1 MRSTRERDLL
11 FGPVACIVTPCD
23 AGVRP
28 SSLNIRNTS
37 TNQII
42 RRTGMKLLTML
53 LLAASFAVAG
63 CNTMS
68 GFGKD
73 VEKAGDKIEGAADKR
88 K

>member
-1 MRSTRERDLL
+1 MCRS
-11 FGPVACIVTPCD
+11 P
-23 AGVRP
+23 
-28 SSLNIRNTS
+28 
-37 TNQII
+37 I
-42 RRTGMKLLTML
+42 RRKPAVGPITEKFRRTTMKLLTML

-73 VEKAGDKIEGAADKR
+73 VEKTGDKIDDAASKR

>member
-1 MRSTRERDLL
+1 MLDASPVVILAKPDGTGHGRCYPAKCPRRRMAV
-11 FGPVACIVTPCD
+11 GPTHGLP
-23 AGVRP
+23 GEE
-28 SSLNIRNTS
+28 
-37 TNQII
+37 Q
-42 RRTGMKLLTML
+42 MKLLTML

-73 VEKAGDKIEGAADKR
+73 VEKAGDKIDDAATKR

>member
-1 MRSTRERDLL
+1 M
-11 FGPVACIVTPCD
+11 PIAP
-23 AGVRP
+23 
-28 SSLNIRNTS
+28 
-37 TNQII
+37 
-42 RRTGMKLLTML
+42 RRTAPGRRTAFIRANHYGTRGEKTMKLLTML

-73 VEKAGDKIEGAADKR
+73 VEKAGDKIDDAATKR

>member
-1 MRSTRERDLL
+1 MTS
-11 FGPVACIVTPCD
+11 PYH
-23 AGVRP
+23 RP
-28 SSLNIRNTS
+28 SGTPFAMQRARALDAPWTFPGLKEKN
-37 TNQII
+37 
-42 RRTGMKLLTML
+42 MKKLIML

-73 VEKAGDKIEGAADKR
+73 VEKAGDKIDDAATKR

>member
-1 MRSTRERDLL
+1 MLDASPVCFFAKPDGTGHARCSMMTYPGLRMAV
-11 FGPVACIVTPCD
+11 GPTYD
-23 AGVRP
+23 FR
-28 SSLNIRNTS
+28 
-37 TNQII
+37 
-42 RRTGMKLLTML
+42 RRTMKLLTML

-73 VEKAGDKIEGAADKR
+73 VEKAGDSIDDAATKR